1 MSTAILSHPVTAR
14 LFTRFGANCL
24 KCMSCVKYDQQDQ
37 QDQKEKKGTWKIG
50 LIAGHAAGLPPG
62 IKEGPYLG
70 MIVKK
75 WKK

>member
-1 MSTAILSHPVTAR
+1 MKCKSSVKKETDKKRNNSMS
-14 LFTRFGANCL
+14 ANTN
-24 KCMSCVKYDQQDQ
+24 KETMNN
-37 QDQKEKKGTWKIG
+37 KEKKGTWKIG

>member
-1 MSTAILSHPVTAR
+1 MPGVTRNLNTKLDA
-14 LFTRFGANCL
+14 LAKTN
-24 KCMSCVKYDQQDQ
+24 
-37 QDQKEKKGTWKIG
+37 KEKKGTWKIG

>member
-1 MSTAILSHPVTAR
+1 MTNKTNKAKTRRNNSMSAKT
-14 LFTRFGANCL
+14 N
-24 KCMSCVKYDQQDQ
+24 
-37 QDQKEKKGTWKIG
+37 KKGTWKIG

>member
-1 MSTAILSHPVTAR
+1 MTNKTNKTKKKQFNV
-14 LFTRFGANCL
+14 G
-24 KCMSCVKYDQQDQ
+24 YDQQ
-37 QDQKEKKGTWKIG
+37 EKKGTWKIG

>member
-1 MSTAILSHPVTAR
+1 MTNKKRNNSMKAKT
-14 LFTRFGANCL
+14 N
-24 KCMSCVKYDQQDQ
+24 
-37 QDQKEKKGTWKIG
+37 KEKKGTWKIG